1 MEEVL
6 VHNWVEDEVPEI
18 SEEEFKK
25 RPMLLAVSG
34 VFMEKEIPYTYEEYR
49 EHLGMSTEFAKK
61 HENYML
67 TISHSQT
74 FRNIQIQILEDKWVL
89 ISKSKTPVV
98 HFLIRHPK
106 MVNALQNFI
115 PPVTE

>member
-1 MEEVL
+1 MEF
-6 VHNWVEDEVPEI
+6 
-18 SEEEFKK
+18 S
-25 RPMLLAVSG
+25 
-34 VFMEKEIPYTYEEYR
+34 
-49 EHLGMSTEFAKK
+49 KK
-61 HENYML
+61 HENYM
-67 TISHSQT
+67 IIVSHSQI

-115 PPVTE
+115 PPVME